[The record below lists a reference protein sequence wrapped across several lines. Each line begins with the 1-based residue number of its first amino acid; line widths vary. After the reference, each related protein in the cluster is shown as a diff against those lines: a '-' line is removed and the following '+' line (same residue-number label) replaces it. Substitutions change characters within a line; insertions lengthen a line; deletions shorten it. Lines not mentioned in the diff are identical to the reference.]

1 MVDLLNGFFFHLV
14 YLVDIGLKHVI
25 HERIQQSVVTEVRVS
40 EETPSDLMGRTSARI
55 EGF

>member
-1 MVDLLNGFFFHLV
+1 LVDFLDGFFFHLV

-40 EETPSDLMGRTSARI
+40 EKTSPNLMGGTSARI